1 MIDLFKKDIFYKLNN
16 KWLFEFLIVL
26 LFIGVSFLGWYFSY
40 SYSGFLICLLS
51 IILLFIFNDF
61 KYIIPASLCIIF
73 SYNGGFEP
81 GEFPMEIALYA
92 GLFIF
97 IIVLYTISNF
107 KIKSFKKGKSFIGI
121 LALSIICFVPI
132 FWNEAIV
139 EDRDKMLYAIY
150 LTWFLYLFVFFVF
163 IINLKGKNTRMM
175 IFTIS
180 LLSLLISLECI
191 TKVFQLHLENPDKS
205 ILSISYNVG
214 WGICNEAGIMLCF
227 SMPFTFYLLL
237 KSKNTVFSLFNMML
251 ICISLFGIVLTT
263 SRATLFFGLI
273 EAGLLAMLLIIFS
286 KNRLLYLASFVFVIS
301 LALAVIGMKYNVID
315 FVISIK
321 DKIFAD
327 GLGDTGRI
335 CLYEK
340 AMALWTK
347 NFVNMTFGSGI
358 ISEIEGQWY
367 NGTSQ
372 VVYLV
377 YHSTFFE
384 TIVMGGIVGLLA
396 LIFHL
401 FEKYKQLY
409 KKDLAFA
416 LAMAIGYFL
425 VDIYG
430 LIDNTYGMYYYMVP
444 LVIVMASLDVDK
456 DVAIFETKRYNNYSF
471 SVLY

>member
-1 MIDLFKKDIFYKLNN
+1 
-16 KWLFEFLIVL
+16 
-26 LFIGVSFLGWYFSY
+26 
-40 SYSGFLICLLS
+40 
-51 IILLFIFNDF
+51 
-61 KYIIPASLCIIF
+61 
-73 SYNGGFEP
+73 
-81 GEFPMEIALYA
+81 
-92 GLFIF
+92 
-97 IIVLYTISNF
+97 
-107 KIKSFKKGKSFIGI
+107 
-121 LALSIICFVPI
+121 
-132 FWNEAIV
+132 
-139 EDRDKMLYAIY
+139 
-150 LTWFLYLFVFFVF
+150 
-163 IINLKGKNTRMM
+163 
-175 IFTIS
+175 
-180 LLSLLISLECI
+180 
-191 TKVFQLHLENPDKS
+191 
-205 ILSISYNVG
+205 
-214 WGICNEAGIMLCF
+214 
-227 SMPFTFYLLL
+227 MPFTFYLLL